1 MNEQR
6 MTIDFSIIG
15 ILKVVGILLGLW
27 FLYLIRDIV
36 LLLFL
41 VIIIV
46 MALDPIVALWQRKM
60 RRSLAV
66 ALLVS
71 IIVGGMAIIISL
83 LLPPLI
89 NQINELAMNLPN
101 YSQSVSN
108 TIHAPFFEN
117 TALTQRILQT
127 ISEQLSNLSRGF
139 ISTTLGILGGL
150 VTFLTVFVLSV
161 YLLLEEKGIRN
172 FIVSLLPTE
181 NREHIYRAVSK
192 IGDKLGAWLRGQLLL
207 MLIIGVATVIWTTS
221 LGLPYVLTLGLWA
234 GLTEVIPF
242 LGPILGGL
250 PILLFAFLDSP
261 LKALIAFALIVV
273 VQQVESNFIVPKV
286 MQRSVGLSPVI
297 VIVALMIGSKLF
309 GITGTILSVPFAA
322 ALVVLIQEWPRL
334 ITSSSK
340 KSA

>member
-6 MTIDFSIIG
+6 TIIDFSIVG

-41 VIIIV
+41 VLIIV
-46 MALDPIVALWQRKM
+46 MALDPIVALWQKKM

-71 IIVGGMAIIISL
+71 IIVAVLAIIISL

-89 NQINELAMNLPN
+89 GQINELANNLPT
-101 YSQSVSN
+101 YSQSVNN

-127 ISEQLSNLSRGF
+127 VSEQLSNFSRGF
-139 ISTTLGILGGL
+139 INTTLGILGGL
-150 VTFLTVFVLSV
+150 VTFLTVFVLSI

-192 IGDKLGAWLRGQLLL
+192 IGDKLGSWLRGQLLL
-207 MLIIGVATVIWTTS
+207 MIVIGVSTTIWTS
-221 LGLPYVLTLGLWA
+221 ILGLPYALTLGLWA

-242 LGPILGGL
+242 LGPILGGV
-250 PILLFAFLDSP
+250 PIILFAFLDSP
-261 LKALIAFALIVV
+261 LTALIALVLIVIT
-273 VQQVESNFIVPKV
+273 QQIEANFLVPKV
-286 MQRSVGLSPVI
+286 MQKSVGLSPVI
-297 VIVALMIGSKLF
+297 VIIALMIGSKLF

-322 ALVVLIQEWPRL
+322 ALMVVIQEWPRL
-334 ITSSSK
+334 FSRSK
-340 KSA
+340 KESA